1 VSGGQK
7 EGLSREEKPRR
18 EIRHSMQCK
27 RHLQRLEALGPSTGA
42 KMHFEWEM
50 GCFLAAEWDFV
61 LIL

>member
-1 VSGGQK
+1 
-7 EGLSREEKPRR
+7 LSREEKPRR